1 MPSFRYLVGFA
12 VAFLGVLLL
21 PTEAFAGNCVAFCR
35 NGTPRA
41 DRSVYVTYA
50 VGDACSTA
58 SECRTLPTCQGGTTT
73 ANQTTVRE
81 FCQNG
86 RAMLSPDEFRAS
98 VWCEDYL
105 NEDRT
110 RRYFDAGRCLVT
122 PVGARP
128 TNVNTN
134 PVVSPTPV
142 PPPAR
147 PGDTFRCRFL
157 CAGDTEARNGGTC
170 SAATDQT
177 TCVAEC
183 RRTCQ
188 GVAIGVERPCLG
200 VQAGGQVS
208 AVLTDMEQAPQ
219 CIPAQPPSASVGGI
233 TDSQRFE
240 TVNESFANLSVTV
253 FIGNAI
259 KALLGVVGALFLL
272 MLVWGGVQWMTAGGD
287 PAQVKSAQTTTK
299 NAILGVVIIVLSY
312 TMITAFMQV
321 VADFAGVSS

>member
-1 MPSFRYLVGFA
+1 MPSFRYLIGLA

-41 DRSVYVTYA
+41 DGSVYVTYVA
-50 VGDACSTA
+50 GNACSTA
-58 SECRTLPTCQGGTTT
+58 SECRTLPGCQGGATT

-86 RAMLSPDEFRAS
+86 RALLSPEEFRAS

-122 PVGARP
+122 PIGAPP
-128 TNVNTN
+128 TNPDTRPIVAT
-134 PVVSPTPV
+134 TTLFE
-142 PPPAR
+142 PAR
-147 PGDTFRCRFL
+147 PGDAFRCRFL
-157 CAGDTEARNGGTC
+157 CVGDREARNGGSC

-177 TCVAEC
+177 TCIAEC

-188 GVAIGVERPCLG
+188 TASSA
-200 VQAGGQVS
+200 AGQRCAGLMEGGLAS
-208 AVLTDMEQAPQ
+208 NTLADMEQAPQ
-219 CIPAQPPSASVGGI
+219 CLPTRGPDPSVGGI
-233 TDSQRFE
+233 TDTQQFE
-240 TVNESFANLSVTV
+240 AVNESFANLSVTS

-259 KALLGVVGALFLL
+259 KALLGVVGALFLA
-272 MLVWGGVQWMTAGGD
+272 MLVWGGIQWMTAGGD

-312 TMITAFMQV
+312 TMITAFMQI